1 MKFKHILLTILLVL
15 PVCFFLFLQTF
26 AKNHYDLPIYYPI
39 DSTKNAKGKWDKTYH
54 KIRDFEFTNQDNKP
68 FGQKNLKGNVYVVD
82 FFFTKCGNPTLC
94 PRMSTEMKR
103 VQDVFKKEQKFNIV
117 SITVDPENDTPETL
131 QTYAKKYEA
140 NTQQWHFLTAPKKDI
155 YHLAYHDFKIN
166 AGEETETEG
175 TNKDKNKVITPEFM
189 HATKFILV
197 DTEGRIRG
205 YYDGTSREEVDKM
218 MVEAKI
224 LLYQLK

>member
-1 MKFKHILLTILLVL
+1 MKPKHILLVVLLIL
-15 PVCFFLFLQTF
+15 PVCFFFFLQIF
-26 AKNHYDLPIYYPI
+26 AKNHYDLPIFYPT
-39 DSTKNAKGKWDKTYH
+39 DSTKNANGKWDKTYH
-54 KIRDFEFTNQDNKP
+54 KIRDFSFTNQDNKP
-68 FGQKNLKGNVYVVD
+68 FGQKNLLGKVYVVD

-103 VQDVFKKEQKFNIV
+103 VQDAFKNEPNFNIV
-117 SITVDPENDTPETL
+117 SITVDPENDTPKTL
-131 QTYAKKYEA
+131 QEYAKKYEA

-166 AGEETETEG
+166 AGEET
-175 TNKDKNKVITPEFM
+175 TNNVTPEFM

-197 DTEGRIRG
+197 DTQGRIRG